1 MQNRSVILRIVVLA
15 LLLYSLSSIYSQERE
30 LAQSGARL
38 LALEQELR
46 ELDRQHRTLEARLSG
61 EGREEELR
69 RLARERLGMVMPGE
83 IIFYFED
90 KEEACNQDR

>member
-15 LLLYSLSSIYSQERE
+15 LLLYALASLFSRRQELRE
-30 LAQSGARL
+30 AEDRVL
-38 LALEQELR
+38 LMEQELR
-46 ELDRQHRTLEARLSG
+46 ELERRNRELEARLAG

-83 IIFYFED
+83 IIFYFSD
-90 KEEACNQDR
+90 SG

>member
-15 LLLYSLSSIYSQERE
+15 LLLYALASLFSR
-30 LAQSGARL
+30 R
-38 LALEQELR
+38 QELR
-46 ELDRQHRTLEARLSG
+46 ELERRNRELEARLAG

-83 IIFYFED
+83 IIFYFSD
-90 KEEACNQDR
+90 SV